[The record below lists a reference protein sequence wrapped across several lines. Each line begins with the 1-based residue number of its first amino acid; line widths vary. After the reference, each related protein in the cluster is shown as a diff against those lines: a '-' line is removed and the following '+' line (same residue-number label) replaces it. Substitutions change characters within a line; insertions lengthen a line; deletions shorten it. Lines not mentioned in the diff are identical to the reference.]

1 MTFDAFFMKKFGM
14 TVFFCIFAAWTSTVE
29 VMGKGV
35 NESRLAERFTYNDI
49 MRTRDCYPDH
59 TNWGVPRKTF
69 AFIVIYYNKYLVMS
83 EKSRNFA
90 S

>member
-1 MTFDAFFMKKFGM
+1 MKKFGM
-14 TVFFCIFAAWTSTVE
+14 SVFFCIFAVWTSTVE
-29 VMGKGV
+29 VMDKSV

-69 AFIVIYYNKYLVMS
+69 AFIVNYYNKYLVMS
-83 EKSRNFA
+83 EKSRTFA